1 MGKQWSSI
9 FVHGNQ
15 SNDSTYVRTFRASVK
30 TLYICKF
37 FTLVEKWSTI
47 CACDDHGG
55 GGHSK
60 PINTSGLLYYWNNI
74 TTTDYQF

>member
-37 FTLVEKWSTI
+37 SRLVEKWATI

-55 GGHSK
+55 GG
-60 PINTSGLLYYWNNI
+60 
-74 TTTDYQF
+74 F